1 MKKIFLLP
9 LALLALVSCGDDD
22 STIAPIQQVS
32 EGTIFGTANHPL
44 QVGGSNQPNQVYID
58 LSDETATP
66 VARDSWELGFYS
78 GNDFKVVLNNSIAM
92 AAKALET
99 TDITLPQ
106 TEEATVAVGTFTST
120 NLAFVDRPDGTI
132 GNTAFGTIA
141 TTEATAKV
149 YLLNLGK
156 AVPTVAA
163 DPGSANVAGA
173 ARGWKKVKI
182 WQDRGGY
189 MLQYADLAS
198 TTPISFSIA
207 KDAAYNHVFFSLTA
221 NTKVAAEP
229 EKDKW
234 DLNFSTFTNEVFQDA
249 ESFGSYFYSDY
260 TVINSKAGVT
270 AAKVTGDAAAY
281 EAFNLSSV
289 ASGNLTFSSDQRA
302 IGAEWRDVI
311 TRVVFND
318 VFFVVKDADG
328 NYYKVKFIS
337 MLDANG
343 NRGYPV
349 FQYAILK

>member
-22 STIAPIQQVS
+22 SKIAPIQQVS
-32 EGTIFGTANHPL
+32 AGTIFGTTDNPL
-44 QVGGSNQPNQVYID
+44 AVGGSNQPNQVYID
-58 LSDETATP
+58 LSNETATP

-78 GNDFKVVLNNSIAM
+78 GTDFKVVINGSIAM

-106 TEEATVAVGTFTST
+106 SEDAAVNVGTFTPD
-120 NLAFVDRPDGTI
+120 NLVFVDKADGTI
-132 GNTAFGTIA
+132 ANTAFGTIA

-163 DPGSANVAGA
+163 AAGSTNVAGV

-198 TTPISFSIA
+198 ATPTSFSIA
-207 KDAAYNHVFFSLTA
+207 KDAAYNHIFFSLTA
-221 NTKVAAEP
+221 NTRVAAEP

-234 DLNFSTFTNEVFQDA
+234 DLNFSTFTNEVFQGT
-249 ESFGSYFYSDY
+249 ESFGSYFYSDF
-260 TVINSKAGVT
+260 TLINTKGGVT
-270 AAKVTGDAAAY
+270 AAKVTGDAGAY
-281 EAFNLSSV
+281 DTYTL
-289 ASGNLTFSSDQRA
+289 ASATSLTFSADQRA
-302 IGAEWRDVI
+302 IGADWRDVI

-318 VFFVVKDADG
+318 VFFVVKDAAG

-349 FQYAILK
+349 FQYALLQ